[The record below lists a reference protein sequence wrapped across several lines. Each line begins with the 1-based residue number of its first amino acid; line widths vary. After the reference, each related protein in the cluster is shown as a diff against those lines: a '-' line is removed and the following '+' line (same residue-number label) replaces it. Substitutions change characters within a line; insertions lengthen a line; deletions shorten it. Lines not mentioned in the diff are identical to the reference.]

1 MKTSTVWVG
10 ALFALVTSTSFDD
23 ALAAPSAAE
32 ARRKLQAAM
41 EALAKAVKQIEKD
54 PPSPEDLS
62 AAERAV
68 ETLKRAVDEGTS
80 HEAQDLEYAKTALA
94 ARKELRTR
102 REYVER
108 RVSQGHIHERR
119 RLVDRSVADL
129 ESSVGALGSAGVG
142 SKEFDRA
149 HRAAATLEAELSKAQ
164 PLASQDEKFASHL
177 TETRARLQRAKQ
189 EIEARQ
195 TQVSVQRQTSLLEAA
210 KKKLEAALSPLSG
223 KALTD
228 AQFDAADGATT
239 ELEKT
244 LEAGRGLEARDK
256 SYRTQAAELTESAR
270 RARKTIEERWGETGL
285 LRLKAELGPAHDD
298 LTRASR
304 ALSGRSPSAEVVA
317 EARTAAIVVQKL
329 LEKSQHL
336 AKRGRS
342 VAAYLGEV
350 KKTLL
355 LVQVDLQRR
364 QLEPARTAVAEALK
378 KLTGDAVE
386 EKEFLEADQT
396 VHRAREVL
404 REGEAL
410 EKDDRGYASYAR
422 EVRRSFDEA
431 SARIVARRSE
441 AQRDRQKATVEK
453 ARADLSRAL
462 LPIERR
468 APTQEQFD
476 EANTAAIVLEKTIE
490 ASAGN
495 KDRDFQKYLTQ
506 MRSVLQAARRT
517 LETRRVAVE
526 VERQQAKV
534 EEGRRELDRAMKQ
547 IFGRNTPEERLT
559 AVDQAIEGTRK
570 ILDEGKALVGRD
582 YKYAAYDREVRKR
595 LQETATRLATR
606 REELAMQAQQA
617 RVTAGLKTLEKSLA
631 ALDGFG
637 PKAPALAAADD
648 ALNAAKMDIEAGVE
662 LEKKLSAYR
671 NWVKPARKTLEL
683 SRLRLAKKRLQFTVG
698 DAKSELEAAVVAARS
713 AVEAASQPE
722 AGAGALESAKSR
734 VKALHSLLEKH
745 GSLEAQDTSHA
756 KFAEKVRA
764 QLAELEQGIELA
776 GHAANFQRTVVAALE
791 SGTLAAQNGADSKNL
806 QLSRDEYKKAVDQL
820 QGCRN
825 RGEEQIEAEP
835 RLAGFIVLAERA
847 RVAAKEVVSWCK
859 ERHEAAADALRRV
872 GGVLAFHEG
881 PAKAYEAAS
890 ALLGKAQG
898 ASGEAKSRHLAE
910 ALSQFE
916 ECISSGKILQYKN
929 PELQDRVFEVQGRKV
944 TLAQLVATCTDE
956 AKKLRAK

>member
-1 MKTSTVWVG
+1 MKTSTAWVG
-10 ALFALVTSTSFDD
+10 ALLALVTSAPFDD
-23 ALAAPSAAE
+23 TQAAASAAE
-32 ARRKLQAAM
+32 ARRRVQTAM
-41 EALAKAVKQIEKD
+41 EELTRAVKRIEKD

-68 ETLKRAVDEGTS
+68 EALKRAVDEGAS

-119 RLVDRSVADL
+119 RSIDRSAADL
-129 ESSVGALGSAGVG
+129 ESSIGALRPAGIGSR
-142 SKEFDRA
+142 EFDRA

-164 PLASQDEKFASHL
+164 ALASQDDKFASHL
-177 TETRARLQRAKQ
+177 TETRTRLERAKR

-195 TQVSVQRQTSLLEAA
+195 TQVEVERRTALLEAA
-210 KKKLEAALSPLSG
+210 KKKLEAALTPLSG
-223 KALTD
+223 KDLTD
-228 AQFDAADGATT
+228 AQFDAADRATT

-244 LEAGRGLEARDK
+244 LEAGRVLEAKDK
-256 SYRTQAAELTESAR
+256 SYRAQAAALTESAR

-285 LRLKAELGPAHDD
+285 LRLRAEIGPAHED
-298 LTRASR
+298 LTRSSR
-304 ALSGRSPSAEVVA
+304 ALGGRSPSAEVVA

-329 LEKSQHL
+329 LEKSEHL

-342 VAAYLGEV
+342 VAEYLDQV

-355 LVQVDLQRR
+355 LVQVELQRR
-364 QLEPARTAVAEALK
+364 KLEPARSAVSEALK
-378 KLTGDAVE
+378 RIAGSAVE

-396 VHRAREVL
+396 VHRAREIL
-404 REGEAL
+404 REGEGL

-431 SARIVARRSE
+431 SLRIVARRSE
-441 AQRDRQKATVEK
+441 AERGRQKATVEK

-462 LPIERR
+462 MPIERR
-468 APTQEQFD
+468 APSQAQFD

-490 ASAGN
+490 ASAGI
-495 KDRDFQKYLTQ
+495 KDRDFQSYLSQ

-517 LETRRVAVE
+517 LDTRRLAVE
-526 VERQQAKV
+526 VERQQARV

-547 IFGRNTPEERLT
+547 IFGRSTPEERLS
-559 AVDQAIEGTRK
+559 AVDEAIEKTRK

-606 REELAMQAQQA
+606 REELAVQAQQA
-617 RVTAGLKTLEKSLA
+617 RVSAGLKTLEKSLA

-637 PKAPALAAADD
+637 PKAPALAAVDD

-662 LEKKLSAYR
+662 LEKKVSVYR
-671 NWVKPARKTLEL
+671 NWVKPARKALEL
-683 SRLRLAKKRLQFTVG
+683 SRLRLAKKKLQFTVA
-698 DAKSELEAAVVAARS
+698 DAKSELEAAVLAARS
-713 AVEAASQPE
+713 ALEAAGQPS
-722 AGAGALESAKSR
+722 AGAAALESAKSR
-734 VKALHSLLEKH
+734 VKEFAALLERH
-745 GSLEAQDTSHA
+745 GPLEAEDSSHA
-756 KFAEKVRA
+756 KLAAKLRA
-764 QLAELEQGIELA
+764 QLAELEQGLGLA
-776 GHAANFQRTVVAALE
+776 GLAATFQKTVVTALE

-806 QLSRDEYKKAVDQL
+806 QLSRDEYKKAVDEL
-820 QGCRN
+820 QACRN
-825 RGEEQIEAEP
+825 RGEEQLEAEP

-847 RVAAKEVVSWCK
+847 RVAAKEVVAWCK
-859 ERHEAAADALRRV
+859 ERHEAAADGLRKV
-872 GGVLAFHEG
+872 SGVLAFHEG
-881 PAKAYEAAS
+881 PAKAYEAAG
-890 ALLGKAQG
+890 AHLAKAQG
-898 ASGEAKSRHLAE
+898 ASGEARSRHLAE
-910 ALSQFE
+910 ALGQFE

-929 PELQDRVFEVQGRKV
+929 PELQDRGFEVQGRKF